1 MVSNKII
8 LEDLET
14 DLWEM
19 CNLKCS
25 QCTHI
30 SPLFTS
36 TDKPYSLESFI
47 SDIDV
52 LNKISHVH
60 AFRIVGGEP
69 LLNKNLLPYIR
80 HLKESK
86 FADYITIFTNGIVL
100 SHTNNNIF
108 PYIDRLRISVYT
120 NLEPKKI
127 NLIYA
132 NIEKIKNMY
141 PHLDVVSNEISYF
154 SKFNLNEENTNVAL
168 VNKIYNSCYYSYEHR
183 GLSIYE
189 GRFFKCFAS
198 RKKFK
203 YAPLSSDVDSIAI
216 NSHLTAA
223 DLKKFI
229 EDKTPLESC
238 KWCLGTCGKQIKHT
252 QISKNQKD
260 VATINDLDFEESSS
274 YLSNLL
280 LSWDKNN
287 KKFNNLKNN
296 KFFKLSKL
304 KDYLKYFKI

>member
-1 MVSNKII
+1 MNKI
-8 LEDLET
+8 LLQDLEV
-14 DLWEM
+14 DLWEQ
-19 CNLKCS
+19 CNLKCA
-25 QCTHI
+25 QCSHS
-30 SPLFTS
+30 SPFFTS
-36 TDKPYSLESFI
+36 ADGSYSLNSFKK
-47 SDIDV
+47 DIDI
-52 LNKISHVH
+52 LSQISHVH

-69 LLNKNLLPYIR
+69 LLNKNLLLYIKY
-80 HLKESK
+80 LKESK
-86 FADYITIFTNGIVL
+86 FTDFITLFTNGLVL
-100 SHTNNNIF
+100 SHTNNDIF

-120 NLEPKKI
+120 NLEDKKI
-127 NLIYA
+127 KLIYS
-132 NIEKIKNMY
+132 NIEKIKNIY

-154 SKFNLNEENTNVAL
+154 SKFNLIEENTDVDL

-189 GRFFKCFAS
+189 GKFFKCFAS

-203 YAPLSSDVDSIAI
+203 YAPISSDVDSIPI

-252 QISKNQKD
+252 QISRNQKD
-260 VATINDLDFEESSS
+260 VATINDLDFDEGSN

-280 LSWDKNN
+280 LSWNRYSKT
-287 KKFNNLKNN
+287 FNNIKNN
-296 KFFKLSKL
+296 KFFKLSAL
-304 KDYLKYFKI
+304 KNYLKHFKF